1 MTTLQRVKTLLNITD
16 TSKDALLTELI
27 SDAEEFAKTYCNNAD
42 VVSLVG
48 AAIVQMVIEDYNK
61 MGAEGLNSES
71 YSGVSFNYQSAYSE
85 DIMKQL
91 RRYRKIGVIRNDD

>member
-1 MTTLQRVKTLLNITD
+1 MTMLQRIKLLLNISD
-16 TSKDALLTELI
+16 SSKDALLEELI
-27 SDAEEFAKTYCNNAD
+27 ENAEEYVATYCNNAD
-42 VVSLVG
+42 AVASLSS
-48 AAIVQMVIEDYNK
+48 AIIQMVIQDYNR

-71 YSGVSFNYQSAYSE
+71 YSGVSFNYQATYSE

>member
-1 MTTLQRVKTLLNITD
+1 MLEKIKLLLNITD
-16 TSKDALLTELI
+16 ESKDALLSQLI
-27 SDAEEFAKTYCNNAD
+27 ENAEEYVANYCNNANAVD
-42 VVSLVG
+42 SLTG
-48 AAIVQMVIEDYNK
+48 AIISMVIQDYNR

-91 RRYRKIGVIRNDD
+91 RRYRKVGVI